1 MLLKEKFQLTVPLET
16 RGMECHAGHRGKHQC
31 QEGTREKH
39 RPQSLLGVSVEK
51 AKWDWEN
58 SLGLAGLNNSGGL

>member
-1 MLLKEKFQLTVPLET
+1 MQATEGSTSFK
-16 RGMECHAGHRGKHQC
+16 R
-31 QEGTREKH
+31 QEGTRVKH
-39 RPQSLLGVSVEK
+39 KPWPLLGVFVEK